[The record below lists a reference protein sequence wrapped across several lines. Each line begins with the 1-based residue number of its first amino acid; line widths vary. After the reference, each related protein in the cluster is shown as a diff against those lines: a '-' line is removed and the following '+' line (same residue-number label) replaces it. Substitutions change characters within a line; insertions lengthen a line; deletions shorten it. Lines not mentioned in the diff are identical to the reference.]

1 MIGLPQKGGCLL
13 SEGIITQLIFVE
25 RRWSLTYYPG
35 IMLLLMLIGTWA
47 TVVTGI
53 ITVGWLLDAGMDA
66 NSEVKR
72 RLAELLR
79 RGLVVD

>member
-1 MIGLPQKGGCLL
+1 
-13 SEGIITQLIFVE
+13 LIFVE
-25 RRWSLTYYPG
+25 RTEGLTYYPG

-53 ITVGWLLDAGMDA
+53 ITVGWLLDASMDA